1 MGSSEFAH
9 LRELDMNA
17 LCARVVVHGRKP
29 EAPPPAAGL
38 AAEAESREEAALGWS
53 AKQSEAIRSNQKQS
67 EAALGWSAKQ
77 AHILTGGGVAEE
89 LYSASR
95 GYAHEPT
102 ELPHHHLVRGSSHAA
117 FAAWAA
123 EARVP
128 TQTAAVVAA
137 EAPPSVAQSVTQ
149 SVAQPVT
156 QSVIQ
161 PVQPPSWLAGAWS
174 RPLFVGGGLVST
186 DADDSCCNVVTTH
199 GPFVDVRIPTSH

>member
-38 AAEAESREEAALGWS
+38 AAEAESRE
-53 AKQSEAIRSNQKQS
+53 